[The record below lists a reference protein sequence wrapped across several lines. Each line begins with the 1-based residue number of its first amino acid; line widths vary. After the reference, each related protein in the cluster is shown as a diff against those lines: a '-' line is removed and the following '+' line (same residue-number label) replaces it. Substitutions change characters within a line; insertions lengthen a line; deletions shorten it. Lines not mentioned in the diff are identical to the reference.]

1 MEQRFYY
8 KDNNENYYS
17 YKSQHNDLIEITE
30 QEFNEHIAQPQPTAE
45 QIALFNKQKEMA
57 EIKRWLNENDYIIN
71 KHILGEYTDDDERWV
86 NYLEQRAEKL
96 ARYNELEEQ

>member
-8 KDNNENYYS
+8 KDNNGNYYS
-17 YKSQHNDLIEITE
+17 YKSQHDDLIEITE
-30 QEFNEHIAQPQPTAE
+30 QEFNEHITQPQPTAE

-57 EIKRWLNENDYIIN
+57 EIKQWLNENDYIIN